1 MENCIFCKIAHG
13 VIPSAT
19 IFENDDVRVIMDI
32 NPAAKGHAILLV
44 KKHVANIFEL
54 DPDTAGRIFSV
65 VPKVAAA
72 IKKVTG
78 CDGLNILQNN
88 GTAAGQTVFHLHI
101 HFIPRFENDKILM
114 GWKPGSYADGE
125 AAEIAAKIAAEIK

>member
-1 MENCIFCKIAHG
+1 MDDCIFCKIANG

-65 VPKVAAA
+65 VPRVAAA

>member
-1 MENCIFCKIAHG
+1 

-65 VPKVAAA
+65 VPRVAAA